1 MIKKV
6 AMKKGF
12 IRLHKADMNH
22 LIDLTMNNMK
32 MQVKKIQ
39 KNNTK
44 TPTTILRKKE
54 KFNSLMSLKIFLLKS
69 QRISKKIELQML
81 WRSAK

>member
-1 MIKKV
+1 
-6 AMKKGF
+6 MKKGF